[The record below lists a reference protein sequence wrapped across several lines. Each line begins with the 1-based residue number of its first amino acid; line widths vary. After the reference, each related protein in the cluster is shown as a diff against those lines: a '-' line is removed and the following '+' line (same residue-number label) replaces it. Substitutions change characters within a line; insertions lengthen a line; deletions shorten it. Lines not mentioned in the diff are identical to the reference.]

1 MPKKIVIC
9 GSIDFTDKFKEISD
23 ELVKKGFEV
32 ILPVTSED
40 LLQGKVT
47 REQLLEEANSLEGYK
62 RKIEGN
68 VIKEYYDK
76 IADSYAVLVVNM
88 AKKGVEG
95 YIGGNTFLEMGFAHV
110 LNKPIFVYN
119 ELPIMAYTDELKAL
133 KTEVIYGDLERIA

>member
-9 GSIDFTDKFKEISD
+9 GSIDFTEKFKEISD

-47 REQLLEEANSLEGYK
+47 QTQLLEEANSLEGYK
-62 RKIEGN
+62 RKIQGN
-68 VIKEYYDK
+68 VIKDYFDK
-76 IADSYAVLVVNM
+76 IADSYAVLVVNI

-110 LNKPIFVYN
+110 LGKPIFVYN

-133 KTEVIYGDLERIA
+133 KTEVIYEDLERIK